1 VKFKAILTIAVACC
15 ACLLTGCGSSLPP
28 VNSSSNQPSS
38 AVSMPQHL
46 AICGVINKVVIGV
59 NSEGANF
66 FFDPNAADTLGTLS
80 DEAQA
85 AGSPFFGLDSD
96 FASENVSQ
104 DYPAQLKTLSAMVAA
119 CNGLGNTITSV
130 NPNDINHD

>member
-1 VKFKAILTIAVACC
+1 MLRMSVD
-15 ACLLTGCGSSLPP
+15 
-28 VNSSSNQPSS
+28 
-38 AVSMPQHL
+38 
-46 AICGVINKVVIGV
+46 GVWF
-59 NSEGANF
+59 EF
-66 FFDPNAADTLGTLS
+66 AARELVLESTFISGIDDTLGTLS